1 MSRRSLFLVPLALA
15 VVVTAGLLATPAQAG
30 GNINALLGQREMD
43 ESFSDTEDIQEQD
56 MLGLMMDWGA
66 EGWPINIALDIV
78 AGSKD
83 TNDENFDVNVDG
95 STLAIDG
102 GVRWY
107 FVKNRS
113 WEPYVGGGVGFA
125 YWSYEEEGDFFDFS
139 DESVFFDRF
148 RESGLTPALHLVAGA
163 EFALGQEWGLLVEGR
178 YRFLRPGLD
187 EDFEAF
193 DEIDLSGFSISG
205 GVSFRF

>member
-1 MSRRSLFLVPLALA
+1 MSRRSLFLVPVALA
-15 VVVTAGLLATPAQAG
+15 VIVIAGLMATPAKAG
-30 GNINALLGQREMD
+30 GNINALIGQREMD

-83 TNDENFDVNVDG
+83 TNDENFNVNVDG

-113 WEPYVGGGVGFA
+113 WEPYVGGGVA
-125 YWSYEEEGDFFDFS
+125 Y
-139 DESVFFDRF
+139 
-148 RESGLTPALHLVAGA
+148 
-163 EFALGQEWGLLVEGR
+163 
-178 YRFLRPGLD
+178 
-187 EDFEAF
+187 
-193 DEIDLSGFSISG
+193 ISG
-205 GVSFRF
+205 EVDTSGENNDIEFDDSTVGYWLNGGIKWVIGEHFNLGGDVRWEKAELDVEDDLGNPTDVEAGGLGYGILLGYRW